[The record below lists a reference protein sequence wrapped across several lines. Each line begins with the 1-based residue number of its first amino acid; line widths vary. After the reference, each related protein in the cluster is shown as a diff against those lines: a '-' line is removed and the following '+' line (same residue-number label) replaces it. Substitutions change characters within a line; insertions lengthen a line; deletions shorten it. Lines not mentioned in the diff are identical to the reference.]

1 MSDDIA
7 QVEPKKKPGRKPKK
21 RHDPALDAP
30 IDGDYAL
37 DHIINKQPGW
47 DYALMSERD
56 RQRRQHQGWQP
67 ELWAEGCARQLYDYA
82 KHVDGEEIKVNGQLT
97 LMKIPSERRARL
109 RAAERKWHT
118 DAKAQLR
125 QTAEQSAANVAGLNT
140 RGYHKQ
146 TVGVQF

>member
-1 MSDDIA
+1 MSEDIA
-7 QVEPKKKPGRKPKK
+7 PVEKVKRKPGRKPK
-21 RHDPALDAP
+21 RHDPADAP

-37 DHIINKQPGW
+37 DKIINKQDGW
-47 DYALMSERD
+47 DYAGMSDRD

-67 ELWAEGCARQLYDYA
+67 ELWADGCARLFYDYG
-82 KHVDGEEIKVNGQLT
+82 KHVDGEEIKINGQLT
-97 LMKIPSERRARL
+97 LMKIPSERRARI

-118 DAKAQLR
+118 DAKATLR
-125 QTAEQSAANVAGLNT
+125 QTAEQSAASVGGLNT